1 MKRRY
6 ILLLLIFMTA
16 TIAGVN
22 AQSMSDMKINEILV
36 TNTNDF
42 VDDFGHKGGWIELF
56 NSSYGTVNIGGCYL
70 TNDPANLTKYRI
82 PSGDVLTRIK
92 PRQHIL
98 FWADNQPHRGTFHIN
113 FTLEESEEI
122 LLVSSDGRTII
133 DRVTIPHETLS
144 ENVSYGRIIDGVD
157 VIENKVTDISKTWAI
172 LPKTSPSTNNYG
184 TDLESAGVLFKK
196 IDPYGV
202 IMALTA
208 MSVVFLSLILLY
220 TVFRNIGNYNIRI
233 SRRNAELAATKHNK
247 KLVTEEEISAEVFA
261 AISLAIHTYFED
273 EEAHDYEHTILTI
286 DKVTRNYSPWSS
298 KIYTLRETPKRK

>member
-1 MKRRY
+1 
-6 ILLLLIFMTA
+6 MTA

-22 AQSMSDMKINEILV
+22 AQSMSDMKLNEILV

-122 LLVSSDGRTII
+122 LLVSSDGRTKIGRASCRE
-133 DRVTIPHETLS
+133 RV
-144 ENVSYGRIIDGVD
+144 
-157 VIENKVTDISKTWAI
+157 
-172 LPKTSPSTNNYG
+172 
-184 TDLESAGVLFKK
+184 
-196 IDPYGV
+196 
-202 IMALTA
+202 
-208 MSVVFLSLILLY
+208 
-220 TVFRNIGNYNIRI
+220 
-233 SRRNAELAATKHNK
+233 
-247 KLVTEEEISAEVFA
+247 
-261 AISLAIHTYFED
+261 
-273 EEAHDYEHTILTI
+273 
-286 DKVTRNYSPWSS
+286 
-298 KIYTLRETPKRK
+298 

>member
-1 MKRRY
+1 
-6 ILLLLIFMTA
+6 MTA

>member
-1 MKRRY
+1 
-6 ILLLLIFMTA
+6 MTA

-22 AQSMSDMKINEILV
+22 AQSMSDMKLNEILV

-220 TVFRNIGNYNIRI
+220 TVFRNIGNSNIRQ
-233 SRRNAELAATKHNK
+233 
-247 KLVTEEEISAEVFA
+247 
-261 AISLAIHTYFED
+261 
-273 EEAHDYEHTILTI
+273 
-286 DKVTRNYSPWSS
+286 
-298 KIYTLRETPKRK
+298 